1 MTEDRKRMRKVREKR
16 IKAMG
21 EQIDEHEKKIH
32 EEKGI
37 KDTTKAYWQKEID
50 TKFKKQKKEDEEYLE
65 ENE

>member
-1 MTEDRKRMRKVREKR
+1 MAEDRKRMKRVREKR
-16 IKAMG
+16 INAMD
-21 EQIDEHEKKIH
+21 EQIKEHEKKIH

-50 TKFKKQKKEDEEYLE
+50 KKFRKQKKEDKEYLE